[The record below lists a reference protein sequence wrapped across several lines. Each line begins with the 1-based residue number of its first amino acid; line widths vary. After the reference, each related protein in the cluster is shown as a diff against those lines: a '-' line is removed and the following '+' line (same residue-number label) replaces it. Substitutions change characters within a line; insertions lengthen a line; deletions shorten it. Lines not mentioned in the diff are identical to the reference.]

1 MAGYL
6 QIIGIV
12 ILMSLAIQARPKF
25 YDEQAPRRYKRIHQN
40 NSPHYHGLNLIR
52 GPKNEGELL
61 EKNTKEFDRIS
72 GSKNGRMPNPEE
84 WNGEI
89 PEVMPNGHHLCP
101 PGVDCQDVE
110 LQPNEVVEIFSDAKR
125 DCWGL
130 GLLTSSIEENDL
142 DHFCRTLEGR
152 EYSTLFEVCVTEADG
167 YSWKWKFSEDNEQ
180 TYLQCQDLGRDLK
193 EIRSEIQDAKYNQ
206 LQKEVSKRC
215 QNVFFDSPFP
225 FLRQR
230 CNMIR
235 MELQNIEYERGNY
248 RSQFEIDHGDEDRIA
263 AKIPDI
269 DFNGKE
275 RMV

>member
-72 GSKNGRMPNPEE
+72 GSKNGRIPNPEE

-89 PEVMPNGHHLCP
+89 PEVMPIDPHLCP

-110 LQPNEVVEIFSDAKR
+110 LQPNDLHKIFYEAKR
-125 DCWGL
+125 YCWGHRPMEANDL
-130 GLLTSSIEENDL
+130 VAYNCKKLAGPHYTLFAVCLTSS
-142 DHFCRTLEGR
+142 
-152 EYSTLFEVCVTEADG
+152 DG
-167 YSWKWKFSEDNEQ
+167 YSWKWKFSTDDEQ
-180 TYLQCQDLGRDLK
+180 KYLQCQDIGRDLK
-193 EIRSEIQDAKYNQ
+193 EIRSEIQNAKYNQ
-206 LQKEVSKRC
+206 LLKDLESCQKA
-215 QNVFFDSPFP
+215 FFGSHQLDERDPCDI
-225 FLRQR
+225 LRDQLDH
-230 CNMIR
+230 ID
-235 MELQNIEYERGNY
+235 QERRNN
-248 RSQFEIDHGDEDRIA
+248 RFQFEIDHGYRFPAEIDHH
-263 AKIPDI
+263 PDI
-269 DFNGKE
+269 DHKG